1 MEPMRYLL
9 PFRAGLFLL
18 LAFFTAALIYV
29 THQNAVIARSLASK
43 SLESTALGLSSAAE
57 NALRRFG
64 SDREQVREI
73 LSDRVV
79 AYAFIADRDGTILF
93 HTNPARVGATLIR
106 EEMGDWHPGSD
117 SGRPIL
123 LGTGV
128 PAWEF
133 DFPLHRPDGT
143 EEMLRLIL
151 NTTQADLVSSWTVR
165 MGWIVGSVLAL
176 LWAVGLLFERAVTR
190 YVRLQ
195 ALQEEK
201 ERLTL
206 VGRMTAVLAHEI
218 RNAITGVK
226 GYVQWADEKTDAAQP
241 AKTALKAVLQGT
253 GRIETLVNELLQ
265 FSKEEE
271 YRLEPVALAPIARE
285 AVRDGLAS
293 WKGSA
298 EVLIEEGTLVRV
310 DRDKLYR
317 TIVNGIRN
325 AAEAAGREGTIR
337 VSAADGGR
345 RVELRIEDT
354 GPGLSAEAA
363 SRVFTPFFT
372 TKADGTGLGLAYA
385 RKVISGMGGTID
397 LKNRNDTR
405 GAVLVIR
412 LPAA

>member
-1 MEPMRYLL
+1 MEPMKYLL

-106 EEMGDWHPGSD
+106 QEMGDWHPGSD

-165 MGWIVGSVLAL
+165 MGWIVASVLVL

-298 EVLIEEGTLVRV
+298 EVLVEEGTLVRA

-317 TIVNGIRN
+317 TIANGIRN
-325 AAEAAGREGTIR
+325 AAEAAGRDGTIR
-337 VSAADGGR
+337 VSATGGGR

-385 RKVISGMGGTID
+385 RKVIDGMGGTID

-405 GAVLVIR
+405 GAVLEIR

>member
-1 MEPMRYLL
+1 MKYLL

-106 EEMGDWHPGSD
+106 QEMGDWHPGSD

-165 MGWIVGSVLAL
+165 MGWIVASVLVL

-298 EVLIEEGTLVRV
+298 EVLVEEGTLVRA

-317 TIVNGIRN
+317 TIANGIRN
-325 AAEAAGREGTIR
+325 AAEAAGRDGTIR
-337 VSAADGGR
+337 VSATGGGR

-385 RKVISGMGGTID
+385 RKVIDGMGGTID

-405 GAVLVIR
+405 GAVLEIR

>member
-1 MEPMRYLL
+1 MRTLF

-18 LAFFTAALIYV
+18 LAIFTAALVYV
-29 THQNAVIARSLASK
+29 THQNAAIARSLASK
-43 SLESTALGLSSAAE
+43 SLESTALALSTAAE

-73 LSDRVV
+73 LSDRVI
-79 AYAFIADRDGTILF
+79 AYAFIAARDGTILF
-93 HTNPARVGATLIR
+93 HTNPARVGAALTR
-106 EEMGDWHPGSD
+106 EEMGDWHPGAAA
-117 SGRPIL
+117 GRPIL

-143 EEMLRLIL
+143 EEMLRLVL
-151 NTTQADLVSSWTVR
+151 NTTQADLVSSWTAR
-165 MGWIVGSVLAL
+165 MWWIVGSVLAL

-201 ERLTL
+201 ERLSL

-226 GYVQWADEKTDAAQP
+226 GYVQWADEKTDASQP

-271 YRLEPVALAPIARE
+271 YRVEPVALAQVARD
-285 AVRDGLAS
+285 ALRDALAA
-293 WKGSA
+293 WDGKA
-298 EVLIEEGTLVRV
+298 EVLVGEDILVRA
-310 DRDKLYR
+310 DRDRLYR
-317 TIVNGIRN
+317 AIANGIRN
-325 AAEAAGREGTIR
+325 AAEAAGPGGSVR
-337 VSAADGGR
+337 VSAAADGN
-345 RVELRIEDT
+345 RVALRIEDT
-354 GPGLSAEAA
+354 GPGLTAEAA

-372 TKADGTGLGLAYA
+372 TKTDGTGLGLAYA
-385 RKVISGMGGTID
+385 RKVIGGMGGTID
-397 LKNRNDTR
+397 LKNRKDTR
-405 GAVLVIR
+405 GAVLDIR

>member
-1 MEPMRYLL
+1 MRYLF

-18 LAFFTAALIYV
+18 LAFFTAALLYV

-43 SLESTALGLSSAAE
+43 SVESTALGLSSAAE

-64 SDREQVREI
+64 SDREHVREI

-79 AYAFIADRDGTILF
+79 AYAFIAGRGGTILF
-93 HTNPARVGATLIR
+93 HTNPARVGSILAR
-106 EEMGDWHPGSD
+106 EDMSDWHPGPGA
-117 SGRPIL
+117 GRPIL

-143 EEMLRLIL
+143 EEMLRLVL
-151 NTTQADLVSSWTVR
+151 TTTQADLVSSWTSR
-165 MGWIVGSVLAL
+165 MWGIVGSVLAL
-176 LWAVGLLFERAVTR
+176 LWAVGFLFERALTR

-201 ERLTL
+201 ERLAL

-226 GYVQWADEKTDAAQP
+226 GYVQWAYEKTDAAQP
-241 AKTALKAVLQGT
+241 AKTAMEAVLQGT
-253 GRIETLVNELLQ
+253 GRIETLVNELLR

-293 WKGSA
+293 WSGNA
-298 EVLIEEGTLVRV
+298 EVLIGEGTLVRA

-317 TIVNGIRN
+317 TIANGIRN
-325 AAEAAGREGTIR
+325 AAEAAGLEGTIR
-337 VSAADGGR
+337 VTAAADGR
-345 RVELRIEDT
+345 RVALRIEDT
-354 GPGLSAEAA
+354 GPGLSEEAV

-372 TKADGTGLGLAYA
+372 TQADGTGRGRAYA
-385 RKVISGMGGTID
+385 RKVIGGMGGTID
-397 LKNRNDTR
+397 LKNRKDAR
-405 GAVLVIR
+405 GAVLDIR

>member
-1 MEPMRYLL
+1 MKYLL

-29 THQNAVIARSLASK
+29 KHQNAVIARSLASK

-93 HTNPARVGATLIR
+93 HTNPARVGATLTR

-165 MGWIVGSVLAL
+165 MGWIVASVLVL

-298 EVLIEEGTLVRV
+298 EVLVEEGTLVRA

-317 TIVNGIRN
+317 TIANGIRN
-325 AAEAAGREGTIR
+325 AAEAAGRDGTIR
-337 VSAADGGR
+337 VSATGGGR

-385 RKVISGMGGTID
+385 RKVIDGMGGTID

-405 GAVLVIR
+405 GAVLEIR

>member
-1 MEPMRYLL
+1 MRYLF

-29 THQNAVIARSLASK
+29 THQNAVIARTLASK
-43 SLESTALGLSSAAE
+43 SVESTALGLSSAAE

-64 SDREQVREI
+64 SDRDRVREI

-79 AYAFIADRDGTILF
+79 AYAFIAGRDGTILF
-93 HTNPARVGATLIR
+93 HTNPARVGSILAR
-106 EEMGDWHPGSD
+106 EDMGDWHPGPGAGS
-117 SGRPIL
+117 PIL

-143 EEMLRLIL
+143 EEMLRLVL
-151 NTTQADLVSSWTVR
+151 NTTQADLVSSWTSR
-165 MGWIVGSVLAL
+165 MWWIVGSVLAL
-176 LWAVGLLFERAVTR
+176 LWSVGFLFERAVTR

-201 ERLTL
+201 ERLSL

-226 GYVQWADEKTDAAQP
+226 GYVQWADQKTDATQP

-253 GRIETLVNELLQ
+253 GRIETLVNELLR

-293 WKGSA
+293 WSGNA
-298 EVLIEEGTLVRV
+298 EVLVGEGTLVRA

-317 TIVNGIRN
+317 TITNGIRN
-325 AAEAAGREGTIR
+325 AAEAAGLDGSIR
-337 VSAADGGR
+337 VTAAADGR
-345 RVELRIEDT
+345 RVALRIEDT
-354 GPGLSAEAA
+354 GPGLSDEEA

-385 RKVISGMGGTID
+385 RKVIGGMGGTID
-397 LKNRNDTR
+397 LKNRKDAR
-405 GAVLVIR
+405 GAVLDIR

>member
-1 MEPMRYLL
+1 MKYLL
-9 PFRAGLFLL
+9 PFGAGLFLP

-106 EEMGDWHPGSD
+106 QEMGDWHPGSD

-165 MGWIVGSVLAL
+165 MGWIVASVLVL

-298 EVLIEEGTLVRV
+298 EVLVEEGTLVRA

-317 TIVNGIRN
+317 TIANGIRN
-325 AAEAAGREGTIR
+325 AAEAAGRDGTIR
-337 VSAADGGR
+337 VSATGGGR

-385 RKVISGMGGTID
+385 RKVIDGMGGTID

-405 GAVLVIR
+405 GAVLEIR